1 VNAKLAFL
9 GNVLLFIASVQPSRA
24 EYVLGPEDQVTVKVY
39 EWPDVGGDFK
49 VGADG
54 KISVPLVG
62 VINASGVSTA
72 QLEEVVVGI
81 LKQQSRFN
89 DSPSVSVQIKEYRP
103 FFILGDV
110 QKPGAYAF
118 RPGLTVLQAVSTAGG
133 FFRMNDPGLLRLER
147 DAIMQRS
154 DLRILKEKL
163 VALVAR
169 NARIDAERVGAEEV
183 VFPDV
188 DELDQND
195 PKVVA
200 LHERERGL
208 FQARRGELEKQL
220 TGFAD
225 LQKLYQG
232 EIQAVQLQI
241 QSEKRQAE
249 LVQKELD
256 ELRGLAA
263 RGLTSNPRILLVER
277 TLAEIE
283 GTQRNLDAIIMRA
296 RQSIAQAI
304 QQAEELKTKSR
315 ERMDA
320 ESDAVAGEMRET
332 RGRIEMAKQLIAE
345 AETTAPLAIAK
356 RVRNT
361 GVEPRYE
368 VARRTSTGATEQMK
382 VESSEQV
389 QPGDVVEV
397 RTVPTEDLES
407 GARLQTGTAELSAT
421 QR

>member
-1 VNAKLAFL
+1 
-9 GNVLLFIASVQPSRA
+9 
-24 EYVLGPEDQVTVKVY
+24 
-39 EWPDVGGDFK
+39 
-49 VGADG
+49 
-54 KISVPLVG
+54 
-62 VINASGVSTA
+62 
-72 QLEEVVVGI
+72 
-81 LKQQSRFN
+81 
-89 DSPSVSVQIKEYRP
+89 
-103 FFILGDV
+103 
-110 QKPGAYAF
+110 
-118 RPGLTVLQAVSTAGG
+118 
-133 FFRMNDPGLLRLER
+133 
-147 DAIMQRS
+147 MQRS

-163 VALVAR
+163 IALVTR
-169 NARIDAERVGAEEV
+169 NARIDAERAGAEEV

-200 LHERERGL
+200 LHKRERGL

-304 QQAEELKTKSR
+304 QQADELKTKSR

-320 ESDAVAGEMRET
+320 ESDAVAAEMRET

-345 AETTAPLAIAK
+345 AETTAPVAIAK
-356 RVRNT
+356 RVRNI

-407 GARLQTGTAELSAT
+407 GVRLQTGTAELSAT

>member
-1 VNAKLAFL
+1 MNAKLAFL
-9 GNVLLFIASVQPSRA
+9 SCVLLFIVSVQPSRA

-169 NARIDAERVGAEEV
+169 KARIDAERADAEEV

-188 DELDQND
+188 DALDQND
-195 PKVVA
+195 PKVIA
-200 LHERERGL
+200 LLERERGL
-208 FQARRGELEKQL
+208 FQAL
-220 TGFAD
+220 
-225 LQKLYQG
+225 
-232 EIQAVQLQI
+232 
-241 QSEKRQAE
+241 S
-249 LVQKELD
+249 
-256 ELRGLAA
+256 
-263 RGLTSNPRILLVER
+263 
-277 TLAEIE
+277 
-283 GTQRNLDAIIMRA
+283 
-296 RQSIAQAI
+296 
-304 QQAEELKTKSR
+304 
-315 ERMDA
+315 
-320 ESDAVAGEMRET
+320 
-332 RGRIEMAKQLIAE
+332 LIH
-345 AETTAPLAIAK
+345 I
-356 RVRNT
+356 
-361 GVEPRYE
+361 
-368 VARRTSTGATEQMK
+368 
-382 VESSEQV
+382 
-389 QPGDVVEV
+389 
-397 RTVPTEDLES
+397 
-407 GARLQTGTAELSAT
+407 
-421 QR
+421 